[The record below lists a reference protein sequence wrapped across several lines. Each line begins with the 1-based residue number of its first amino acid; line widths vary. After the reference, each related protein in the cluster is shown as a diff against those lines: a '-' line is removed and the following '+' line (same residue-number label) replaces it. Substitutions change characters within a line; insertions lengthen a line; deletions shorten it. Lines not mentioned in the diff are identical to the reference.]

1 MDEKTRQFVLGL
13 TKLTRETG
21 ITVTATKYQLHFL
34 PTFEVLNPAEL
45 DEQAGYANLNGRLR
59 WVSKNSPWWELYQ
72 HNIVR

>member
-34 PTFEVLNPAEL
+34 PDLILQMLAESVT
-45 DEQAGYANLNGRLR
+45 DTSWR
-59 WVSKNSPWWELYQ
+59 
-72 HNIVR
+72 